1 MIIEKQGKGGI
12 VARLIKDS
20 ISQEGVRICTFEI
33 EVFRF
38 IWSELMTHRV
48 FSRNAASSRAIP
60 IANVIQMVRDNPST
74 PIHFG
79 KNQPGMQANEELTG
93 DVLENAKRVW
103 NEASLHAASRAEK
116 LATLGVHKQIAN
128 RILEPFTHIKA
139 VVTMTDF
146 DNFEWLRDDIEAQPE
161 IAELARVMVECR
173 ISSIPVELK
182 SGEWHLPYV
191 DIYRDHSDVLHYLD
205 SDGEEISLEDA
216 LKISASCAAQVS
228 YRRLND
234 SKEKALEIYS
244 KLFSGRKPHL
254 SPTEHQAT
262 PIVADVDCEHERNI
276 AFIPSTWE
284 NGITH
289 VDRQGNL
296 HSGNFTG
303 WIQYRQTLPNNVFV
317 KS

>member
-12 VARLIKDS
+12 VSRLIKDS
-20 ISQEGVRICTFEI
+20 ISEVGVRICTFEI
-33 EVFRF
+33 ECHRY
-38 IWSELMTHRV
+38 IWSEFLTHRA
-48 FSRNAASSRAIP
+48 FSKNAASSRAIP
-60 IANVIQMVRDNPST
+60 IANVIKMVRDNPST
-74 PIHFG
+74 PIHWG
-79 KNQPGMQANEELTG
+79 KNQPGMQASEEL
-93 DVLENAKRVW
+93 DELSKKNA
-103 NEASLHAASRAEK
+103 EAYWILSSMNAANNAEK
-116 LATLGVHKQIAN
+116 MAEYGVHKQIAN
-128 RILEPFTHIKA
+128 RPLEPFTHIKS

-161 IAELARVMVECR
+161 IAELANVMIQCR
-173 ISSIPVELK
+173 NGSVPVGLK

-191 DIYRDHSDVLHYLD
+191 DIYRDESDILHYLD

-216 LKISASCAAQVS
+216 LKISASCCAQVS

-262 PIVADVDCEHERNI
+262 PIVSLLDCDVEKNI
-276 AFIPSTWE
+276 PFIPDTWE

-289 VDRQGNL
+289 VGRNGKL